1 MADNRGLPSAT
12 SSKSI
17 DGLHK
22 TKSIDMNTLNMMD
35 KVYGKY
41 ASFIKDSFG
50 SLEGFEKILDK
61 SSKEM
66 TDLMQKQKKDADE
79 RSETMKEMMEQ
90 YDKNSKEMKLVRKE
104 MEKEN
109 KIAKEELAKK
119 QDETMK
125 NFIKQSF
132 KNESSNKQ
140 IKYLNNKYSKGNN
153 LAKTSNEYYDELAKL
168 KSDALDAFG
177 ASFENTKGYRKA
189 LENLND
195 KYASDM
201 KDAWKED
208 FKENHKV
215 LGGIAGGIKDTFERN
230 KKELQG
236 LLGPL
241 NLIIGP
247 MQEFFGGFGKIFSLA
262 SGGVKW
268 LFKKF
273 TKKNPTATDVLKSGA
288 SGVGALY
295 IANKLE
301 DIFGSTQGG
310 GESLLDTLKDMPSVM
325 GNLSSILGKMGG
337 KLAGAAGIGM
347 MGFDAFMG
355 AGKAEEWNTSKVAA
369 SIAAA
374 LGGTG
379 SGFGNAAKNALKG
392 ALLGASFG
400 PWGILIGGLMG
411 GVLGYFGGESLIDV
425 VRFLK
430 ADERDSVIKKKRLES
445 YEKDYKKGKYSK
457 EFYDVI
463 TKLADDPTIDASTFV
478 SMTDKNKSG
487 LAIADMF
494 TSGKL
499 NALSPQELATYL
511 GGSYG
516 VNLYKG
522 NDIKKGADTSKIENL
537 KKILNWSKGTIS
549 SKKLQEMY
557 KDPMKF
563 GAYLN
568 ALNELQ
574 VDLITGMNESDI
586 LRKYNM
592 NSKVL
597 EYLKSQGI
605 QDISTNFRYTDKGHL
620 DWNSLDNVFASE
632 YTTNKVDD
640 AIIRADGSIIKTNP
654 KDTLVALKNI
664 PLSMEKARME
674 ANKNLGGFD
683 GNNSLEKK
691 LNTIIDVLSKILSK
705 DLKVEMPPQTRQD
718 LDLIMCGGMV

>member
-22 TKSIDMNTLNMMD
+22 TKSIDMNTLSMMD

-79 RSETMKEMMEQ
+79 RSETMKEMMKQ

-177 ASFENTKGYRKA
+177 AGFENTKGYRKA

-310 GESLLDTLKDMPSVM
+310 GESLLDSLKDMPSVM
-325 GNLSSILGKMGG
+325 GKLSSLLGKVGG
-337 KLAGAAGIGM
+337 LGGVAGIGM
-347 MGFDAFMG
+347 MGVDAVKGFMEFGTLEG
-355 AGKAEEWNTSKVAA
+355 AGLRAITGDSALENAVKGAFLGFKLGGPIGA
-369 SIAAA
+369 IIGA
-374 LGGTG
+374 LGGAAIHLGEKWMRERIMGEGAKMDKMTAFEKLTKG
-379 SGFGNAAKNALKG
+379 VKDKEAIEAYSTLMNSMSEDDFSKLVRNNEDKQHNAADWVRALSSGQLSSLNNNQLYKLAG
-392 ALLGASFG
+392 EFGSADLSKRMGWTNYLGLMKLLGKEMTGAVADEELANMLDIDSMQGGVSLMRLLAVANELKTTDKKTFMAKSKLTEDEYTKLLNSGLMQGFINNDALRLSLKDALLQKHSNLDEDLLFG
-400 PWGILIGGLMG
+400 TA
-411 GVLGYFGGESLIDV
+411 YADV
-425 VRFLK
+425 FHQ
-430 ADERDSVIKKKRLES
+430 A
-445 YEKDYKKGKYSK
+445 
-457 EFYDVI
+457 
-463 TKLADDPTIDASTFV
+463 
-478 SMTDKNKSG
+478 
-487 LAIADMF
+487 
-494 TSGKL
+494 TS
-499 NALSPQELATYL
+499 E
-511 GGSYG
+511 
-516 VNLYKG
+516 
-522 NDIKKGADTSKIENL
+522 I
-537 KKILNWSKGTIS
+537 
-549 SKKLQEMY
+549 
-557 KDPMKF
+557 
-563 GAYLN
+563 
-568 ALNELQ
+568 
-574 VDLITGMNESDI
+574 
-586 LRKYNM
+586 
-592 NSKVL
+592 SKVQ
-597 EYLKSQGI
+597 SI
-605 QDISTNFRYTDKGHL
+605 
-620 DWNSLDNVFASE
+620 
-632 YTTNKVDD
+632 DD
-640 AIIRADGSIIKTNP
+640 AIIRTDGSIIKTNP
-654 KDTLVALKNI
+654 QDTLVALKNI

-674 ANKNLGGFD
+674 ANKNLGGLD
-683 GNNSLEKK
+683 GSNSLEKK